1 MSETRATVIGV
12 DGDYALVQTE
22 GGGCGRCHEAGGCG
36 GANISQ
42 MFCGQERSWR
52 VLNPRGAVVG
62 EKVSV
67 AVADG
72 ALRSGATLIYVV
84 PLLFLILGA
93 ALGSFILA
101 EAGSVAGAV
110 AGLVGAWLWVARR
123 IRQRHCDPQFQPHI
137 L

>member
-12 DGDYALVQTE
+12 DGDYALVRTE
-22 GGGCGRCHEAGGCG
+22 SGGCGRCHEAGGCG
-36 GANISQ
+36 GANIGQ
-42 MFCGQERSWR
+42 MFCGQERAWR
-52 VLNPRGAVVG
+52 VLNPRGAAVG
-62 EKVSV
+62 EMVSV

-72 ALRSGATLIYVV
+72 AVRSGATLIYIV
-84 PLLFLILGA
+84 PLLFLIAGA
-93 ALGSFILA
+93 VLGSFVLA

-110 AGLVGAWLWVARR
+110 GGLVGAWLWVSRR